1 MNRREFIALVGGAA
15 AWPVAARGQQP
26 TSPVVQ
32 PRAPVPH
39 VGILNYAADDDIR
52 MRQFRAAIAGLGYIE
67 GRNITL
73 TLRSADRPA
82 CYDGYQLDEFAAASE
97 VDLP

>member
-32 PRAPVPH
+32 PRAPVRAQLSEILGCLSSQRHAPLGPGSSPKH
-39 VGILNYAADDDIR
+39 TAIQIVGI
-52 MRQFRAAIAGLGYIE
+52 
-67 GRNITL
+67 
-73 TLRSADRPA
+73 
-82 CYDGYQLDEFAAASE
+82 
-97 VDLP
+97 